1 MIFVWLQIICD
12 DLAKKKKELKNY
24 VFTIFSFS
32 SRKTRLA
39 KANFGAGA
47 KKPNSEKVWEFFD
60 QVVEDGDEA
69 KCKTCLVMIK
79 TDSGENI
86 SGLLSHLQVSHP
98 EQHEEVQADTAE
110 MDVKNVNTSGARN
123 SPVWQFYSEIGSNRV
138 KCNKCETVLKYYVS
152 KICSTIRTYKVY

>member
-1 MIFVWLQIICD
+1 MIWP
-12 DLAKKKKELKNY
+12 KKKEFKNY

>member
-1 MIFVWLQIICD
+1 M
-12 DLAKKKKELKNY
+12 
-24 VFTIFSFS
+24 
-32 SRKTRLA
+32 
-39 KANFGAGA
+39 
-47 KKPNSEKVWEFFD
+47 
-60 QVVEDGDEA
+60 EDGDEA

-98 EQHEEVQADTAE
+98 EQHEEVQADTAG

-152 KICSTIRTYKVY
+152 KILAIHSSLKFFLKKFQHF